1 VKHSLKACLP
11 LILALSGCGDEEETE
26 YALFNCEEDV
36 AFIYV
41 GVDDII
47 DGDACADKG
56 GYDVDGDGIARFK
69 LRSSSCDLPDD
80 VAVGEVAVS
89 PCGAPIGTE
98 HQIVVTVYDIYK
110 QEVDKVS
117 VSLESPGRGDDE
129 YDMAPDSADEGLY
142 KLTLVSVGSE
152 GEQRD
157 DLIQIKLWEEI

>member
-1 VKHSLKACLP
+1 MTPSLRSA
-11 LILALSGCGDEEETE
+11 IFSFALLGCGEEEVTE
-26 YALFNCEEDV
+26 YDLFNCEEDA

-41 GVDDII
+41 GLDEIL

-56 GYDVDGDGIARFK
+56 GYEVDGDGIARFK

-80 VAVGEVAVS
+80 VNVGEVAVS

-98 HQIVVTVYDIYK
+98 HQIVVTVYEIYK
-110 QEVDKVS
+110 QDIAKVS
-117 VSLESPGRGDDE
+117 VQLESPGRGTDE
-129 YDMAPDSADEGLY
+129 YKMDPDSADEGLY

-157 DLIQIKLWEEI
+157 DLLRIKLWQEI